1 MTKILAFDSVY
12 MVSPLRKLYMK
23 LVKKIFNRKKISNN
37 ILVLYRLDL
46 ENVLIREKQN
56 ISGMSIEH
64 HKDYIEA
71 LSIKFYEYLRNAD
84 ICNNLVIK
92 DLKIYNLYTR
102 QVKLKLAGLLKCA
115 YRIQKLSIDG
125 SETLEIIT
133 DRQTASI
140 MNKTFSFLQ
149 YDTVNIIWK
158 TNRLLTFLVT
168 VNSFLMRVAAIL
180 KMITVQSE
188 LPKDYFH
195 KENDTNLPT
204 VLITMP
210 KRRPEDF
217 FLTYVKKLEK
227 QFNIVLYSTGF
238 LETTPKDYKRIKIK
252 QKPGF
257 LRGLFDVKNICFNA
271 DSYIA
276 DVLLIFKKH
285 YNLSLSIDVVNS
297 IFSNKIDAHV
307 SRLQTNVVDN
317 YLAIEAKR
325 RGIFI
330 LGDLMEEIFYC
341 DSAICSSESENT
353 EPFRLSLADDSD
365 VTYKGDNSLINYR
378 LKNFNEN
385 QDDYLHS
392 LLGLN
397 KQSDIIFYAS
407 DPSKEESQRYLTER
421 FLFDCFYRLKE
432 YILVIKTHPQDDGRI
447 TNYAYL
453 DSKSPSNAILIGD
466 IAQKGEINSKNFMLF
481 ENFDF
486 NAAISSCNGFL
497 TASSSSILQAL
508 MLGVKAGIID
518 KFDNGHYDYLV
529 NYKATMLINSEESLQ
544 SFLESKKLEISD
556 EALAYCGLKNENKN
570 FNLGEH
576 LIKCYEEFHTNL

>member
-1 MTKILAFDSVY
+1 
-12 MVSPLRKLYMK
+12 
-23 LVKKIFNRKKISNN
+23 
-37 ILVLYRLDL
+37 
-46 ENVLIREKQN
+46 
-56 ISGMSIEH
+56 MSIEL
-64 HKDYIEA
+64 HKDHIEA
-71 LSIKFYEYLRNAD
+71 LSIEFYEYLRNAD

-102 QVKLKLAGLLKCA
+102 QVKLKLASLLRCA

-125 SETLEIIT
+125 RETLEIIT

-149 YDTVNIIWK
+149 YDPVNIIWK
-158 TNRLLTFLVT
+158 TNRLLTFCIT
-168 VNSFLMRVAAIL
+168 VNSFLMRVAAVL

-188 LPKDYFH
+188 LPKDYFY
-195 KENDTNLPT
+195 KENDTNSPT

-217 FLTYVKKLEK
+217 YLTYVKELEK

-238 LETTPKDYKRIKIK
+238 LETTPKEYERIRIKQI
-252 QKPGF
+252 PGF
-257 LRGLFDVKNICFNA
+257 LRGLFDLKNICFNA

-276 DVLLIFKKH
+276 DVLIIFEKH
-285 YNLSLSIDVVNS
+285 YNLNLSIDVVNS

-317 YLAIEAKR
+317 LLAIEAKR

-353 EPFRLSLADDSD
+353 KPFRLSLADESD
-365 VTYKGDNSLINYR
+365 VSYKGDNSLINYR
-378 LKNFNEN
+378 LKNFNIN
-385 QDDYLHS
+385 QDDYLHA

-397 KQSDIIFYAS
+397 KQSKIIFYAS

-421 FLFDCFYRLKE
+421 FLFDCFHRLKE
-432 YILVIKTHPQDDGRI
+432 FILVIKTHPQDDGRI
-447 TNYAYL
+447 TNYAYF
-453 DSKSPSNAILIGD
+453 DSKNPSNVILIGD
-466 IAQKGEINSKNFMLF
+466 IAQKGRINSSNFMLF
-481 ENFDF
+481 KNFDF

-497 TASSSSILQAL
+497 TASSSSVLQAL

-529 NYKATMLINSEESLQ
+529 NYKACRLINSEESLQ
-544 SFLESKKLEISD
+544 SFLEGKKLEISE
-556 EALAYCGLKNENKN
+556 EALAYCGLKDENIN

-576 LIKCYEEFHTNL
+576 LIKCYEEFHAN

>member
-37 ILVLYRLDL
+37 ILVLYRLDR

-158 TNRLLTFLVT
+158 TNRLLTFFVT

>member
-23 LVKKIFNRKKISNN
+23 LIERIFNRKKISNN
-37 ILVLYRLDL
+37 ILVLYRLDRD
-46 ENVLIREKQN
+46 NVLIREKQN
-56 ISGMSIEH
+56 ISGMSIEL
-64 HKDYIEA
+64 HKDHIEA
-71 LSIKFYEYLRNAD
+71 LSIEFYEYLRNAD

-102 QVKLKLAGLLKCA
+102 QVKLKLAGLLRCA

-125 SETLEIIT
+125 RETLEIIT

-149 YDTVNIIWK
+149 YDPVNIIWK
-158 TNRLLTFLVT
+158 TNRLLTFCIT
-168 VNSFLMRVAAIL
+168 VNSFLMRVAAVL

-188 LPKDYFH
+188 LPKDYFY

-217 FLTYVKKLEK
+217 YLTYVKELEK

-238 LETTPKDYKRIKIK
+238 LETTPKEYERIRIK
-252 QKPGF
+252 QRPGF

-276 DVLLIFKKH
+276 DVLIIFEKH
-285 YNLSLSIDVVNS
+285 YNLNLSIDVVNS

-317 YLAIEAKR
+317 LLAIEAKR

-353 EPFRLSLADDSD
+353 EPFRLSLADESD
-365 VTYKGDNSLINYR
+365 VSYKGDNSLINYR
-378 LKNFNEN
+378 LKNFNIN

-397 KQSDIIFYAS
+397 K
-407 DPSKEESQRYLTER
+407 
-421 FLFDCFYRLKE
+421 
-432 YILVIKTHPQDDGRI
+432 
-447 TNYAYL
+447 
-453 DSKSPSNAILIGD
+453 
-466 IAQKGEINSKNFMLF
+466 
-481 ENFDF
+481 
-486 NAAISSCNGFL
+486 
-497 TASSSSILQAL
+497 
-508 MLGVKAGIID
+508 
-518 KFDNGHYDYLV
+518 
-529 NYKATMLINSEESLQ
+529 
-544 SFLESKKLEISD
+544 
-556 EALAYCGLKNENKN
+556 
-570 FNLGEH
+570 
-576 LIKCYEEFHTNL
+576 

>member
-1 MTKILAFDSVY
+1 MTKLLAFDSLY

-23 LVKKIFNRKKISNN
+23 LIKKTFNRKKISNN
-37 ILVLYRLDL
+37 TLVLYRLDQD
-46 ENVLIREKQN
+46 NVLLREKHN
-56 ISGMSIEH
+56 ISGMAIER

-71 LSIKFYEYLRNAD
+71 LSIEFYEYLRNAGVCD
-84 ICNNLVIK
+84 SLVIK
-92 DLKIYNLYTR
+92 NLKIYDLYTR
-102 QVKLKLAGLLKCA
+102 QVKLKLAGLLRCA
-115 YRIQKLSIDG
+115 YRIQKLSV
-125 SETLEIIT
+125 EKKENLEIIT
-133 DRQTASI
+133 DKQTASI
-140 MNKTFSFLQ
+140 LKKTFSFLQ
-149 YDTVNIIWK
+149 YEPVNIIWT
-158 TNRLLTFLVT
+158 TNRLLTFCVT
-168 VNSFLMRVAAIL
+168 VNSFLMRAAAML
-180 KMITVQSE
+180 KMMTVRSE
-188 LPKDYFH
+188 LPKDYFY
-195 KENDTNLPT
+195 KENDVNLPT

-217 FLTYVKKLEK
+217 FLTYVKEFEK
-227 QFNIVLYSTGF
+227 QFNIVLYSLGY
-238 LETTPKDYKRIKIK
+238 LDSTPEDYKRIKVK
-252 QKPGF
+252 QKSGF
-257 LRGLFDVKNICFNA
+257 LRGLFDIKNMCFNA
-271 DSYIA
+271 ESYIA

-341 DSAICSSESENT
+341 DSAVCSSASENT
-353 EPFRLSLADDSD
+353 EPFRLSLADEGD
-365 VTYKGDNSLINYR
+365 VTFKEDNSLINYR
-378 LKNFNEN
+378 LKNFNDN
-385 QDDYLHS
+385 QHNYLHS

-397 KQSDIIFYAS
+397 RQSKIIFYAS

-421 FLFDCFYRLKE
+421 FLFECFHSLKE
-432 YILVIKTHPQDDGRI
+432 FNLVIKTHPQDDGRI

-453 DSKSPSNAILIGD
+453 DSKSPSNVILIGD
-466 IAQKGEINSKNFMLF
+466 IAQKSEINLSNFILF

-529 NYKATMLINSEESLQ
+529 NYKATMLINNEESLQ

-556 EALAYCGLKNENKN
+556 EALAYCGLREENKN
-570 FNLGEH
+570 FSLGEH
-576 LIKCYEEFHTNL
+576 LIKRYKEFHAN

>member
-23 LVKKIFNRKKISNN
+23 LIRRIFNRKKISNN
-37 ILVLYRLDL
+37 ILVLYRLDRD
-46 ENVLIREKQN
+46 NVLIREKQN
-56 ISGMSIEH
+56 ISGMSIEL
-64 HKDYIEA
+64 HKDHIEA
-71 LSIKFYEYLRNAD
+71 LSIEFYEYLRNAD

-102 QVKLKLAGLLKCA
+102 QVKLKLAGLLRCA

-125 SETLEIIT
+125 RETLEIIT

-149 YDTVNIIWK
+149 YDPVNIIWK
-158 TNRLLTFLVT
+158 TNRLLTFCIT
-168 VNSFLMRVAAIL
+168 VNSFLMRVAAVL

-188 LPKDYFH
+188 LPKDYFY

-217 FLTYVKKLEK
+217 YLTYVKELEK

-238 LETTPKDYKRIKIK
+238 LETTPKEYERIRIK
-252 QKPGF
+252 QRPGF
-257 LRGLFDVKNICFNA
+257 LRGLFDLKNICFNA

-276 DVLLIFKKH
+276 DVLIIFEKH
-285 YNLSLSIDVVNS
+285 YNLNLSIDVVNS
-297 IFSNKIDAHV
+297 IFFNKIDAHV

-317 YLAIEAKR
+317 LLAIEAKR

-341 DSAICSSESENT
+341 NSAICSSESENT
-353 EPFRLSLADDSD
+353 KPFRLSLADESD
-365 VTYKGDNSLINYR
+365 VSYKGDNSLINYR
-378 LKNFNEN
+378 LKNFNIN
-385 QDDYLHS
+385 QDDYLHA

-397 KQSDIIFYAS
+397 KQSKIIFYAS

-421 FLFDCFYRLKE
+421 FLFDCFHRLKE
-432 YILVIKTHPQDDGRI
+432 FILVIKTHPQDDGRI
-447 TNYAYL
+447 TNYAYF
-453 DSKSPSNAILIGD
+453 DSKSPSNVILIGD
-466 IAQKGEINSKNFMLF
+466 IAQKGRINSSNFMLF
-481 ENFDF
+481 KNFDF

-497 TASSSSILQAL
+497 TASSSSVLQAL

-529 NYKATMLINSEESLQ
+529 NYKACRLINSEESLQ
-544 SFLESKKLEISD
+544 SFLEGKKLEISE
-556 EALAYCGLKNENKN
+556 EALAYCGLKDENIN

-576 LIKCYEEFHTNL
+576 LIKCYEEFHAN